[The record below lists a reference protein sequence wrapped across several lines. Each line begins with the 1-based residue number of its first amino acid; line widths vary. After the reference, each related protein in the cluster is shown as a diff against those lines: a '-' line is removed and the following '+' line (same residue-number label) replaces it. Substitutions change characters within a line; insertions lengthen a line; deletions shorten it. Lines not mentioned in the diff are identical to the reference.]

1 MFLFQVHDT
10 HFFRLGTGWLV
21 YLEVQNAHVPG
32 SSFRQ
37 KKSMRH
43 CSRNCKPTVCYEANK
58 LLATHLVMGMLTN
71 LH

>member
-37 KKSMRH
+37 KK
-43 CSRNCKPTVCYEANK
+43 KYEALLKK
-58 LLATHLVMGMLTN
+58 LQTHCLLRGQ
-71 LH
+71 